1 MSGASVESASPRLRR
16 TFTAAD
22 KRRIVKAAAVATAS
36 GERGAI
42 EALLRKEG
50 IYSSLLSAWR
60 QQLAAGGTS
69 ALEPQKPGRKAKLD
83 TKDRELLALTKRNAE
98 LERKLALANAVIGL
112 QKKCTRS
119 WGLPFRR
126 STRRADGG
134 DSRSGSHHPDRR
146 RVRRARA
153 QSSHPVPRPVLGSQ
167 AGAAAPALARASA
180 IGLDAAAIERLTD
193 DELEAAPCPKTVA
206 AAGRAVPD
214 CASRRSAACQS
225 TVKASEACAWLRERG
240 A

>member
-69 ALEPQKPGRKAKLD
+69 ALEPQKPGRKAKQLD
-83 TKDRELLALTKRNAE
+83 PRDVEIARLRSE
-98 LERKLALANAVIGL
+98 LERAQHVLRTMDVRLELAIAGVA
-112 QKKCTRS
+112 
-119 WGLPFRR
+119 P
-126 STRRADGG
+126 A
-134 DSRSGSHHPDRR
+134 SRQS
-146 RVRRARA
+146 RAR
-153 QSSHPVPRPVLGSQ
+153 SKKR
-167 AGAAAPALARASA
+167 R
-180 IGLDAAAIERLTD
+180 T
-193 DELEAAPCPKTVA
+193 
-206 AAGRAVPD
+206 GR
-214 CASRRSAACQS
+214 
-225 TVKASEACAWLRERG
+225 
-240 A
+240 